1 MQLLRGS
8 AAGAHNHAGHRSE
21 QHGATVDALDSYV
34 PPYVYAVVEH
44 DCHIHHGAE
53 SMTLR
58 LIDLEAP
65 LDDVEFP
72 NGAKHQP
79 TPFGAAEYR
88 LWRDIQTEPDAES
101 RGMMLMQI
109 VGACYP
115 TAAPDDLESCT
126 PKMLIA
132 LAAHAGR
139 KIDQVRDA
147 LKNVGAV
154 EAEATAAPLPV
165 VETAVAPS
173 SPRTSGATSSRKSR
187 GRSGKS
193 GGASTTASRTDA
205 PSTSGTV
212 FITSTTPNAS
222 THFVESST
230 TSTAPS

>member
-1 MQLLRGS
+1 
-8 AAGAHNHAGHRSE
+8 
-21 QHGATVDALDSYV
+21 
-34 PPYVYAVVEH
+34 
-44 DCHIHHGAE
+44 
-53 SMTLR
+53 MTLR

-79 TPFGAAEYR
+79 TPFGPNEYH
-88 LWRDIQTEPDAES
+88 LWRDIQTEPNAES

-109 VGACYP
+109 VRACYP
-115 TAAPDDLESCT
+115 TAAADDLESCT

-147 LKNVGAV
+147 LKNVDTVGAQEEAHPTPPPAV
-154 EAEATAAPLPV
+154 EGI
-165 VETAVAPS
+165 APS
-173 SPRTSGATSSRKSR
+173 SPKMSGATSSPKSR
-187 GRSGKS
+187 GRSGKT
-193 GGASTTASRTDA
+193 GGKSTTASRTES

>member
-1 MQLLRGS
+1 
-8 AAGAHNHAGHRSE
+8 
-21 QHGATVDALDSYV
+21 
-34 PPYVYAVVEH
+34 
-44 DCHIHHGAE
+44 
-53 SMTLR
+53 
-58 LIDLEAP
+58 
-65 LDDVEFP
+65 VEFP

-79 TPFGAAEYR
+79 VPFGAAEYR

-109 VGACYP
+109 VRACYP

-147 LKNVGAV
+147 LKNVDTGEAATTEPPPEV
-154 EAEATAAPLPV
+154 AEATA
-165 VETAVAPS
+165 PS
-173 SPRTSGATSSRKSR
+173 SPKMSGATSSPKSR
-187 GRSGKS
+187 GRSGKT
-193 GGASTTASRTDA
+193 GGKSTTASPTGS
-205 PSTSGTV
+205 PTSSGTV

>member
-1 MQLLRGS
+1 
-8 AAGAHNHAGHRSE
+8 
-21 QHGATVDALDSYV
+21 
-34 PPYVYAVVEH
+34 
-44 DCHIHHGAE
+44 
-53 SMTLR
+53 MTLR
-58 LIDLEAP
+58 LIDLESP

-79 TPFGAAEYR
+79 VPFGAAEYR

-109 VGACYP
+109 VRACYP
-115 TAAPDDLESCT
+115 TAVNDDLESCT

-154 EAEATAAPLPV
+154 EAVTTEPPPAMEAEA
-165 VETAVAPS
+165 APS
-173 SPRTSGATSSRKSR
+173 SQKMSGATSSRKSR

-193 GGASTTASRTDA
+193 GGASTTASPTGD

-222 THFVESST
+222 IHFVESST

>member
-1 MQLLRGS
+1 
-8 AAGAHNHAGHRSE
+8 
-21 QHGATVDALDSYV
+21 
-34 PPYVYAVVEH
+34 
-44 DCHIHHGAE
+44 
-53 SMTLR
+53 MTLR

-79 TPFGAAEYR
+79 VPFGAAEYR

-109 VGACYP
+109 VRACYP

-147 LKNVGAV
+147 LKNVGAGEAVTTEPPPGEVRV
-154 EAEATAAPLPV
+154 E
-165 VETAVAPS
+165 VALRS
-173 SPRTSGATSSRKSR
+173 SPKTSGATSSRKSR
-187 GRSGKS
+187 ARSGKT
-193 GGASTTASRTDA
+193 GGASTTASPTGD

-212 FITSTTPNAS
+212 FITSTTPGVS
-222 THFVESST
+222 TSYVESST

>member
-1 MQLLRGS
+1 
-8 AAGAHNHAGHRSE
+8 
-21 QHGATVDALDSYV
+21 
-34 PPYVYAVVEH
+34 
-44 DCHIHHGAE
+44 
-53 SMTLR
+53 MTLR

-72 NGAKHQP
+72 NGTKHQP
-79 TPFGAAEYR
+79 VPFGPNEYH
-88 LWRDIQTEPDAES
+88 LWRDIQREADALA
-101 RGMMLMQI
+101 RGTALMAI
-109 VGACYP
+109 VAACYP
-115 TAAPDDLESCT
+115 TATPDDLESCT

-154 EAEATAAPLPV
+154 EAQEEPTPPA
-165 VETAVAPS
+165 VETAAAPS

-187 GRSGKS
+187 GRSGKT
-193 GGASTTASRTDA
+193 GGKSTTASPTGS
-205 PSTSGTV
+205 PTSSGTV